1 MSKSRVIELRQEAGW
16 TQERLAEEAGVGLR
30 TVQRL
35 EAGQDASSETL
46 TLVADALRVSVRD
59 LFESIDDD
67 DLGSRVE
74 SLEGRVE
81 KQQASRDRVA
91 SAWWWLYVGVG
102 IVVTMLSFALSWF
115 GIAVTVAY
123 WAGVSIILSA
133 VQRIYLE
140 PRLEEKYPLSK
151 SRRERR
157 SAEKGRTR
165 MRPGSD
171 VADSGDVQ

>member
-1 MSKSRVIELRQEAGW
+1 MSTSRVIELRQQVGW
-16 TQERLAEEAGVGLR
+16 TQERLADEAGVGLR

-81 KQQASRDRVA
+81 KQQASRDRVT

-151 SRRERR
+151 SKRELR
-157 SAEKGRTR
+157 SAKKGRTR

-171 VADSGDVQ
+171 AADSGDVQ